1 MVSTLDESEHVYAV
15 RMMKKAM
22 MAHIATWASLKHMPQ
37 SELADLLDLDQPTIS
52 RLCNGH
58 DEIFSLN
65 HLCRICRTLG
75 FGIHLQ
81 FYPVDPRDG

>member
-1 MVSTLDESEHVYAV
+1 MVSTLAASEHVYAV

-22 MAHIATWASLKHMPQ
+22 MAHVSTMAALKGMSQ
-37 SELADLLDLDQPTIS
+37 ADLSAELDLDQPTVS
-52 RLCNGH
+52 RLCNGK
-58 DEIFSLN
+58 DESFSLD

-75 FGIHLQ
+75 FGIHLS